1 MDLPVR
7 LLLYPG
13 RAPAVVGLESLR
25 GSLEEGPVLDGGEE
39 SLKEVS
45 LLVATDGEEEME
57 RDEHYSWK
65 VDTVQCPIEFLV
77 ANSNSSSSSVSV
89 SLTQCQILN

>member
-13 RAPAVVGLESLR
+13 RAPTVVGLESLR
-25 GSLEEGPVLDGGEE
+25 GSLEEGPVLDCGEE
-39 SLKEVS
+39 PLKEVP
-45 LLVATDGEEEME
+45 LLVATDGEEEVE

-65 VDTVQCPIEFLV
+65 GDTVQCSIKFLV
-77 ANSNSSSSSVSV
+77 AISNSSSSSVSV

>member
-13 RAPAVVGLESLR
+13 RAPTVVGLESLR

-39 SLKEVS
+39 PLKEVS
-45 LLVATDGEEEME
+45 LLVATDGEEEVE

-65 VDTVQCPIEFLV
+65 GDTVQCSIEIFFSEKNKYLYW
-77 ANSNSSSSSVSV
+77 SY
-89 SLTQCQILN
+89 

>member
-13 RAPAVVGLESLR
+13 RSPAVVGLESLR
-25 GSLEEGPVLDGGEE
+25 GPLEEGPVLDGGEE
-39 SLKEVS
+39 SLKEVP
-45 LLVATDGEEEME
+45 LLVATDGEEEVE

-65 VDTVQCPIEFLV
+65 VEKVQCSIEFLV
-77 ANSNSSSSSVSV
+77 ANSNSSS
-89 SLTQCQILN
+89 Q